1 MTKLLYCVRH
11 GTALHN
17 SLFKTMGP
25 KAYYKF
31 RDTPL
36 INEGILDAI
45 KLRKTWNEKN
55 NIQLVV
61 VSPLS
66 RALRTADIVFKNTQ
80 IPIIVLDEL
89 KEFPQS
95 GQLINYRQD
104 TTIMKILYP
113 NFDFS
118 NIIMTSD
125 KDWNNKEL
133 PKKIN
138 IRKLNKQITQFEN
151 WIKNRPEK
159 KVAVVGH
166 SSYFNMMMNNFID
179 NEESELKHCFPYLYE
194 L

>member
-1 MTKLLYCVRH
+1 
-11 GTALHN
+11 
-17 SLFKTMGP
+17 MGP

-36 INEGILDAI
+36 INKGILDAI
-45 KLRKTWNEKN
+45 RLRKTWNEKN

-104 TTIMKILYP
+104 TSIMKILYP

-159 KVAVVGH
+159 KIAVVGH
-166 SSYFNMMMNNFID
+166 SSYFNMMINNFID